1 MSSSD
6 GATAGAVL
14 CAAVRAGPYPTVCR
28 ADLSVGRVALYDQ
41 QMTLSLAV
49 GRPTLADHV
58 IPRTLVTDVALVAG
72 GAALTGLMAQVA
84 IPLWPV
90 PITGQTLAVL
100 LVGSTLGA
108 SRGALSML
116 VYALVGIA
124 GVPWFSDAGHG
135 IGVLLG
141 STGGYIVG
149 FVLAAALTGW
159 LAQRQW
165 DRRFLQAAV
174 TFLAGSGVVFL
185 VGLPWLAVVT
195 GADLAQTLRWGLW
208 PFIPGGIVKALIAAA
223 VIPALWKGVR
233 RLDAAAGGDRR

>member
-1 MSSSD
+1 
-6 GATAGAVL
+6 
-14 CAAVRAGPYPTVCR
+14 
-28 ADLSVGRVALYDQ
+28 
-41 QMTLSLAV
+41 MTLSLAV
-49 GRPTLADHV
+49 GRPTLVDQV
-58 IPRTLVTDVALVAG
+58 VPRGLVTDVALVAG
-72 GAALTGLMAQVA
+72 GAALTGLLAQVA

-100 LVGSTLGA
+100 LVGSALGA
-108 SRGALSML
+108 TRGALSML
-116 VYALVGIA
+116 AYAMLGVV
-124 GVPWFSDAGHG
+124 GVPWFSDAEHG
-135 IGVLLG
+135 LGVLLG

-165 DRRFLQAAV
+165 DRKFLQAAV

-195 GADLAQTLRWGLW
+195 GADLAQTLSWGLW

-223 VIPALWKGVR
+223 IIPALWQGVR
-233 RLDAAAGGDRR
+233 RLDAAKGGDLS

>member
-1 MSSSD
+1 
-6 GATAGAVL
+6 
-14 CAAVRAGPYPTVCR
+14 
-28 ADLSVGRVALYDQ
+28 
-41 QMTLSLAV
+41 MTLSLAV

-58 IPRTLVTDVALVAG
+58 IPRALVTDVALVAG

-116 VYALVGIA
+116 LYGALGIA

-135 IGVLLG
+135 VGVLLG

-165 DRRFLQAAV
+165 DRRFLHAAV

-195 GADLAQTLRWGLW
+195 GADLAQTLQWGLW

-233 RLDAAAGGDRR
+233 RLDAAAGGDPR